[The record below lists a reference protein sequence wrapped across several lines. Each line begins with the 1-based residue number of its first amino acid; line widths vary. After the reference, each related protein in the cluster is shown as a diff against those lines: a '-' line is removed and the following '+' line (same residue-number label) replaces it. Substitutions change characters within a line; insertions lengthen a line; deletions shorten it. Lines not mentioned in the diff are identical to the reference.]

1 MTLRRTEASLIAVS
15 VCGTLLSPVAA
26 AAMQRDSDQ
35 IVFDDPRPL
44 AAAVLELEHRCRCV
58 ITYEDVRW
66 TQSQVEDAAVVP
78 NRSPD
83 GLRAQVPKGR
93 PLTVTLSRKI
103 DTGVPGEMPAA
114 LQAVF
119 QAFEESGNA
128 GAFRVVSTRAG
139 FHVVPAQHA
148 LFDVRITLPA
158 RTRSVAQAIPE
169 IVAEA
174 GAASGNRILVGSVP
188 VNLLMQTTT
197 DSGASGERFG
207 DVLAGIFASTG
218 RALSWRL
225 LYDFRMKAY
234 YLNIHG
240 VQ

>member
-1 MTLRRTEASLIAVS
+1 MTLRRTEASLIAAS
-15 VCGTLLSPVAA
+15 VCGTLLSPVAST
-26 AAMQRDSDQ
+26 AMQRDSDQ

-44 AAAVLELEHRCRCV
+44 AAAVLELEHRCHCV

-66 TQSQVEDAAVVP
+66 TQSQVEDAPEVAS
-78 NRSPD
+78 RSTD
-83 GLRAQVPKGR
+83 GLRVQVPKGR

-103 DTGVPGEMPAA
+103 DSAVPGEVPAA
-114 LQAVF
+114 LEALF
-119 QAFEESGNA
+119 EAFEQSGNP
-128 GAFRVVSTRAG
+128 GAFRVVSTPAG
-139 FHVVPAQHA
+139 FHVVPAEHA

-169 IVAEA
+169 ILAEA
-174 GAASGNRILVGSVP
+174 GAASANRILVGRVP
-188 VNLLMQTTT
+188 RNLLMRTTT
-197 DSGASGERFG
+197 ESGANNERLGE
-207 DVLAGIFASTG
+207 VLARIFASTD